1 MQFALRSLPMSLPT
15 GLKWRASSFA
25 VPALSQLLKLPIAS
39 VNHVCGVLSLEQ
51 PFRAKPTVLQTDD
64 DAAQTPQGS
73 PRRVEK
79 GVLRP
84 PARRF
89 DIAGD
94 AVLRESRALLNVQQE
109 EQGFEPVVVVHD
121 AEEF

>member
-1 MQFALRSLPMSLPT
+1 MSVSHILT
-15 GLKWRASSFA
+15 IFSTRLK
-25 VPALSQLLKLPIAS
+25 
-39 VNHVCGVLSLEQ
+39 HVCGVLSLEQ
-51 PFRAKPTVLQTDD
+51 PFHAKQTVLYTDD
-64 DAAQTPQGS
+64 NTARTPQGS

-84 PARRF
+84 PVRRL

-109 EQGFEPVVVVHD
+109 EQGFEPVVVVDD
-121 AEEF
+121 AEVF